1 MTKRQRQIREQREGA
16 PFTYQIK
23 GRKSTGKRR
32 ASAVVTPSAPNAEDE
47 CPLTL
52 EPIAT
57 STLPCLPGTS
67 WRSPRSTPSSPSRAA
82 TPSTR
87 SPSSTAG
94 ARTECSARAAG
105 PCRAGAEDRAD
116 PDCLPDHLKSVMANR
131 VQSRHAQEE
140 QEDHAFHIYG
150 VSTPYTTL
158 ADAGCL
164 SLILSLHEQPA
175 SPLFMFRSRLSAADR
190 PHGTFQPGDLRCVQ
204 QALDTGAVFLRLQVE
219 MHVRGVGGITNDSP
233 STRPTASS
241 SPRASSC
248 SRGRPESASSRTPSP
263 STTAAGAA
271 ASPSVALSGGRL
283 RLSEV
288 PWLTEEADL
297 ELLSGDEGI
306 RSVI

>member
-175 SPLFMFRSRLSAADR
+175 SPLFMFPSRLSATDN
-190 PHGTFQPGDLRCVQ
+190 PTGTPTFRPGDLRCVQ
-204 QALDTGAVFLRLQVE
+204 QALDTGGGFLRLQVE
-219 MHVRGVGGITNDSP
+219 MDVRGVGSITIDSTDRIELTP
-233 STRPTASS
+233 GVIVFPGQAGVSFQSHTVPVHHGNGSS
-241 SPRASSC
+241 SFSIC
-248 SRGRPESASSRTPSP
+248 
-263 STTAAGAA
+263 
-271 ASPSVALSGGRL
+271 VALSEGRL
-283 RLSEV
+283 RLPEV